1 MLVFCLCRHVFSRP
15 VPISGKTLF
24 LNEHVGFRSASIINV
39 AVVTAGLITDTI
51 RRAFRE

>member
-1 MLVFCLCRHVFSRP
+1 MVFCLCRHVFSRP

-24 LNEHVGFRSASIINV
+24 LDEHVGFRSAFIIHV
-39 AVVTAGLITDTI
+39 AVVTAGLVTDTR